1 MQKDVEL
8 NQNDKRPPQAFTQQP
23 GD

>member
-8 NQNDKRPPQAFTQQP
+8 NQNDKRPPQALTQQP